1 MAKLWSSL
9 SVVLVL
15 AMMLFLV
22 PAVMLVPNVAAA
34 EDVVQEVEA
43 TFAFNETEFGD
54 WWPFTAGLNTIQAP
68 GLCLAQFTRSNVLRG
83 MTDPL
88 PGCGFRNY
96 TVGSGAVTGG
106 GLDGALSLSWLTFN
120 FSQKYN
126 LTPLHEDYGE
136 FAHFGWMAG
145 RGHIGS
151 DLTFVYVLDFD
162 SDAEL
167 YNATGKGFMLSVEES
182 GAFAGH
188 KIIGDFEIYKTG
200 ASYTGNFHLRN
211 YAPNEVYDTGVLN
224 VTGGVKQEV
233 TDPIHA
239 PLALLNF
246 TQDGPHP
253 TATNITTDFE
263 EIAWGKDPVKTVT
276 SGHLG
281 TNGAMDVS
289 RNTALYMELLGTHVR
304 IQGTTVNTV
313 YIDDTDTGIR
323 HGDGSPYGELWE
335 LLVLYIPDQDLILGA
350 NFTQSGYTITP
361 FGTVNG
367 QPSGTEC
374 YAGVESYADAV
385 ILIEASLVDAKQ
397 YSVDD
402 TFGLCPHP
410 KVLNVTP
417 NTGNRGQTMN
427 VTIKGKY
434 FLRADGEKS
443 GWVAN
448 AGSLSFGEGITVNN
462 YTIMNSS
469 PIDNEIEANITISS
483 CAAGPRPVSVT
494 SCFGYQ
500 SGSGIAPYKTGALA
514 GAFDVPV
521 AGTACLEGHV
531 DLSESRGAPGSDGW
545 IETYE
550 VHLFQYGGAELACSP
565 VNATTNNTGVF
576 FVYGIPPGTYNISIK
591 NFTSLRAV
599 KLGETLLVDVC
610 NPVNFGVIWEGDA
623 DNNNYIM
630 ITDLGCLLLAWNAGT
645 TSPDYRWYY
654 DMDRNGYCMITDLG
668 VMLLHWNKQGAPALT

>member
-1 MAKLWSSL
+1 MAKFWSSL

-22 PAVMLVPNVAAA
+22 PAVMLVPNVAAC

-54 WWPFTAGLNTIQAP
+54 WWPFTAGFNTIQAP

-88 PGCGFRNY
+88 PDCGFRNY
-96 TVGSGAVTGG
+96 TVGSGSVVGG
-106 GLDGALSLSWLTFN
+106 GLDGALSLSWVTFN

-126 LTPLHEDYGE
+126 LTPLYDDYGE
-136 FAHFGWMAG
+136 FAHFGWMTG

-167 YNATGKGFMLSVEES
+167 YYATGKGFMLSVEES

-281 TNGAMDVS
+281 INGAMDVS

-335 LLVLYIPDQDLILGA
+335 LLVLYIPDQDLILGE

-367 QPSGTEC
+367 QPTSGTEC

-402 TFGLCPHP
+402 TFGLFPHP

-417 NTGNRGQTMN
+417 NTGARGTSMN

-434 FLRADGEKS
+434 FLRADDSAPNS
-443 GWVAN
+443 GSV
-448 AGSLSFGEGITVNN
+448 SLGDGITVNS

-469 PIDNEIEANITISS
+469 PIDNVIEANITISS

-521 AGTACLEGHV
+521 AGTAALEGTV
-531 DLSESRGAPGSDGW
+531 SFSGRGAASQKW
-545 IETYE
+545 IEPLVTD
-550 VHLFQYGGAELACSP
+550 FFDSTTGTPMTCSP
-565 VNATTNNTGVF
+565 INGTTNETGVF
-576 FVYGIPPGTYNISIK
+576 GVYGVTPGTYNISIK
-591 NFTSLRAV
+591 NCTCLSEMEFNVAFT
-599 KLGETLLVDVC
+599 
-610 NPVNFGVIWEGDA
+610 
-623 DNNNYIM
+623 
-630 ITDLGCLLLAWNAGT
+630 AGT
-645 TSPDYRWYY
+645 TTNVDFRNSDLREGDCDENDVINMDDRDLLYMAWGTSEVIQAGHYI
-654 DMDRNGYCMITDLG
+654 DLDRNGVINMDDRDLAYMNWG
-668 VMLLHWNKQGAPALT
+668 KIGDLYLYTH